1 MTELPPFDELK
12 EMAEKNPEALEAL
25 RKKMV
30 NEVIEKAPEEKRNRL
45 KGLQFRIDTKIKTSR
60 TPFESMCKI
69 YDEMMDSFD
78 QLNAQLNVFT
88 SAADKLQ
95 DDLRVLKGEN
105 IKDDGK
111 VNLKIIKDK

>member
-1 MTELPPFDELK
+1 
-12 EMAEKNPEALEAL
+12 
-25 RKKMV
+25 
-30 NEVIEKAPEEKRNRL
+30 
-45 KGLQFRIDTKIKTSR
+45 
-60 TPFESMCKI
+60 MCKI

-95 DDLRVLKGEN
+95 DDLRVLKGED

>member
-105 IKDDGK
+105 IKYDGK

>member
-30 NEVIEKAPEEKRNRL
+30 NEVIERASEEKRDRL
-45 KGLQFRIDTKIKTSR
+45 KGLQFRIDAKIKTSR

-78 QLNAQLNVFT
+78 QLNEQLNVFT
-88 SAADKLQ
+88 SAANKLQ
-95 DDLRVLKGEN
+95 SDLKVLEGKEL
-105 IKDDGK
+105 KDDAK
-111 VNLKIIKDK
+111 VNLKIIRDK